1 MQNRALRRSL
11 ALLVVAVGCATGAPS
26 DGSTSTPLPSNRA
39 IITESEI
46 PMTGTETAFDL
57 IRRLRPE
64 YLRAKPTQ
72 TYSGARST
80 DAPPPTVIV
89 NGQRFG
95 NPDDLKTISAS
106 TLSTVRYYNIEE
118 GKRKFGMQYGG
129 GVIEIAYR
137 IR

>member
-1 MQNRALRRSL
+1 MQKRTVRS
-11 ALLVVAVGCATGAPS
+11 AFAVLLLSAACASGAPS
-26 DGSTSTPLPSNRA
+26 DTSPSPAPSNRA
-39 IITESEI
+39 MITEAEI

-64 YLRAKPTQ
+64 YLRVKPTQ
-72 TYSGARST
+72 TYTGARSPE
-80 DAPPPTVIV
+80 APPPTVIQ

-95 NPDDLKTISAS
+95 NPDDLKAISAS
-106 TLSTVRYYNIEE
+106 SLSMVRYYNIEE

-137 IR
+137 TR